1 MYSSAADHTG
11 IGRLGSMPPIR
22 EAKSP
27 EDNEMEMKFNN
38 IETEENPQT
47 TQFLF
52 CKHFSEINYDKV
64 F

>member
-1 MYSSAADHTG
+1 
-11 IGRLGSMPPIR
+11 
-22 EAKSP
+22 
-27 EDNEMEMKFNN
+27 MEGKINTLD
-38 IETEENPQT
+38 TEENPQS